1 MACGNECQLPNYL
14 LFKTLFTNILTL
26 KKIFEANCNRKV
38 LKRLKQSRHKKKKQA
53 GTQNHLVRL
62 RDRPRK
68 TNSKF
73 KMIH

>member
-38 LKRLKQSRHKKKKQA
+38 LKRLKQSRHKKKKTSRNTESFSK
-53 GTQNHLVRL
+53 TQGQTKKN
-62 RDRPRK
+62 
-68 TNSKF
+68 
-73 KMIH
+73 